1 MIEAPPQK
9 VANKISCMLNC
20 VFGTER
26 FPVKVQDIAIQ
37 YSRDICPNKNN
48 CEICKNKDCICSIIG
63 LKLSE
68 NFDGQLR
75 KTPQGWVIIYNN
87 AIKYPGRINFT
98 IAHEFGHY
106 ILHRKKYPHGLNCDK
121 NDINRDDDVKSVER
135 EANIFASYLLMPLDD
150 FRETSKKYPF
160 SLELFQALSKRY
172 STSLTA
178 TVLKWIDMTDQT
190 AMAVFS
196 DNGFILW
203 KKQSVALLK
212 KKIISYKKENLE
224 ELPSS
229 SLSVQIDSNL
239 SEGHKKTEAH
249 EKNQKNIWCKN
260 SVSEEIVFNAPH
272 LESKITIVLFKDF
285 ENPLDEEKEEDCFDR
300 FSKFI

>member
-1 MIEAPPQK
+1 MKEITPQK
-9 VANKISCMLNC
+9 AANQISKILAIS
-20 VFGTER
+20 FGEKR
-26 FPVKVQDIAIQ
+26 FPISVKEWAVQ
-37 YSRDICPNKNN
+37 YSKDICPNKNN
-48 CEICKNKDCICSIIG
+48 CQNCKNKGCIIKICGIP
-63 LKLSE
+63 LSE
-68 NFDGQLR
+68 NTDGCLK
-75 KTPQGWVIIYNN
+75 KTENGWVIIYND

-121 NDINRDDDVKSVER
+121 NDINRDDDAKSVER

-160 SLELFQALSKRY
+160 SPELFQALSKRY
-172 STSLTA
+172 NTSLTA
-178 TVLKWIDMTDQT
+178 TVLKWIDMTDQM

-196 DNGFILW
+196 DNGFVLW

-224 ELPSS
+224 ELPFS

-239 SEGHKKTEAH
+239 SEGH

-260 SVSEEIVFNAPH
+260 SSSEEIVFDAPH

-285 ENPLDEEKEEDCFDR
+285 EYPLEEEKEEDCFDR